1 MMAGVSI
8 LERLNGPRPE
18 RWPAFSSP
26 VRSTALTAR
35 IGRVLGICF
44 GICFVTGMLSYY
56 QYAPWSW
63 LPEPTSPVWLYRFTQ
78 GLHVATGTGTIPLLL
93 VKLWSVYPNLFR
105 WPAVRS
111 LKHAAERLSVFVLI
125 STALVQ
131 LTTGYLNTLNW
142 YPWPWD
148 FVSVHRF
155 MAYVLIGS
163 ILLHIGLKLPDIKYG
178 LEAELATADVLTEIP
193 WSENPLAHSNAGDVP
208 PPPTPALSRRG
219 VLVAG
224 AAGIGAVVVTSVGQ
238 TLTPLEPIGLL
249 AVRQW
254 TKGPQGVPVNK
265 TADQAGIIAE
275 ASSGAWQLSVAGRT
289 PYVLTLADLDELA
302 QAEAQLPV
310 TCVEG
315 WSVGAHWRGIPLL
328 EVVRRAGGDASSR
341 VRVVSLEQGL
351 YGNSVVVG
359 PQVSA
364 ALLATHLNG
373 ERLNLDHGYPLRL
386 ISPNRP
392 GVLNTKWLSS
402 VEVT

>member
-1 MMAGVSI
+1 MTVVPI
-8 LERLNGPRPE
+8 LERLSGPRPE

-35 IGRVLGICF
+35 IGRVLGVCF

-56 QYAPWSW
+56 QYHPWSW
-63 LPEPTSPVWLYRFTQ
+63 LPEPASPVWLYRFTQ
-78 GLHVATGTGTIPLLL
+78 GLHVATGTATIPLLL

-111 LKHAAERLSVFVLI
+111 LKHAAERLSVFVLV

-131 LTTGYLNTLNW
+131 LTTGYFNTLNW

-155 MAYVLIGS
+155 LAYVLIGS

-178 LEAELATADVLTEIP
+178 LEARLVTADVLTEIP

-238 TLTPLEPIGLL
+238 TLTPLEPVGLL

-265 TADQAGIIAE
+265 TADQAGIIAQ
-275 ASSGAWQLSVAGRT
+275 ASSGSWQLRVAGSAS
-289 PYVLTLADLDELA
+289 YVLGLADLDDLA
-302 QAEAQLPV
+302 QAEADLPI

-351 YGNSVVVG
+351 YGTSVVEG

-364 ALLATHLNG
+364 ALMATHLNG
-373 ERLNLDHGYPLRL
+373 ERLNLDHGYPIRL

-392 GVLNTKWLSS
+392 GVLNTKWLTS